1 MHPWISLAPSRRRIL
16 AGAASLPRC
25 LAGRG
30 GSPHPRRTGAGT
42 RSVGSARE
50 IIHPLI
56 LRHGA
61 GTARPWTMEKTQ
73 VLARVPEGFWMQP
86 GSQGP

>member
-16 AGAASLPRC
+16 TGAASLAV
-25 LAGRG
+25 AGLHIRAARAQAPARWG
-30 GSPHPRRTGAGT
+30 
-42 RSVGSARE
+42 ARE

-56 LRHGA
+56 QRHGA